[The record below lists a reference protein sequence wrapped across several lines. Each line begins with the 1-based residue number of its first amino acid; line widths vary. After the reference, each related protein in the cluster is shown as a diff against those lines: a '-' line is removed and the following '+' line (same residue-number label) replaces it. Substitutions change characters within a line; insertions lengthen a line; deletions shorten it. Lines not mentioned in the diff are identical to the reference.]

1 MSQRKYAQPIK
12 IFKDAFQSSQPLSH
26 QVMNQMKSISP
37 EEREKIIRRAMKQL
51 GLSFDYFVYAFDNC
65 CNDNYDI
72 HFCKKMKS
80 NLKRLVW
87 NIIEMTHNQTIKTRY
102 LNAYIKMTRDLES
115 MFTQQGIQKII
126 DDRFKKLGLSLSI
139 GDIRDS
145 LALSTSI
152 QDAGLL
158 LTPEKR
164 KQVTQR
170 LTHMKH
176 SFHPTSQQQARNYLR
191 KMRETVLHS
200 ELNSTKQRKQVVL
213 NDLTQS
219 GAFSQML
226 HIGAEFNIPDA
237 SQIVTQIKQFLSRQR
252 VLTQL
257 QQSVPS
263 ISTIRTEDV
272 EQLN

>member
-191 KMRETVLHS
+191 EMRETILHS
-200 ELNSTKQRKQVVL
+200 EVNSTKQRKQVVL
-213 NDLTQS
+213 NNLTQS